1 MNESR
6 FIQWKQSNPSAY
18 DELLARRRQRYA
30 ADEAARQRQ
39 LAHNA
44 AWREKQKK
52 LKGRKKRVPNPKF
65 FMLEGRDV
73 ECWTISRVAEFLG
86 VSKQTIANLESVG
99 TIPMNHYVC
108 ENGRRWWPAA
118 FVRWIKPFF
127 EARFTSDVP
136 GISAQEFHRRV
147 WTGWA
152 EEQVRGEIPVI
163 ASLNSPEATVDDEDD
178 GRECSENTDL

>member
-6 FIQWKQSNPSAY
+6 FIQWKTSNPTGY
-18 DELLARRRQRYA
+18 DELLRRRRQKYA
-30 ADEAARQRQ
+30 LDEEARRRQ

-52 LKGRKKRVPNPKF
+52 LRSRKRSAPNPKVV
-65 FMLEGRDV
+65 LVAGREV
-73 ECWTISRVAEFLG
+73 ECWSIGRAADYLG
-86 VSKQTIANLESVG
+86 VSKQTITNLEEVG
-99 TIPMNHYVC
+99 TIPLNHIC
-108 ENGRRWWPAA
+108 EKGRRWWPASFIQWLA
-118 FVRWIKPFF
+118 PFF
-127 EARFTSDVP
+127 SARFPAEGP

-163 ASLNSPEATVDDEDD
+163 APSRYTAGNEQESDED
-178 GRECSENTDL
+178 EAA